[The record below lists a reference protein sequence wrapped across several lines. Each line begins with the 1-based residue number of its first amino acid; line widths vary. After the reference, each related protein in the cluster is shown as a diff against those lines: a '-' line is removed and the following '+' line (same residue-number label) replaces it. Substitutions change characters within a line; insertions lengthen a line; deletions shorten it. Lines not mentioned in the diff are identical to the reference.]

1 MSEQSSETD
10 LTSARNADPAPNEA
24 GAGNVARPR
33 WCDTRRRK
41 GEPTGNTNFG
51 LNRRASPRPPTSAE
65 MIGVSRAYAAA
76 ASSVKNSEN
85 PCAPAVFAALFA
97 GRISVEV
104 AVDCL
109 KLDAEDVAV
118 SSA

>member
-1 MSEQSSETD
+1 MISPLLSNIYLTEVDSYRSD
-10 LTSARNADPAPNEA
+10 LA
-24 GAGNVARPR
+24 GPSLKLDYVPVSLA
-33 WCDTRRRK
+33 
-41 GEPTGNTNFG
+41 
-51 LNRRASPRPPTSAE
+51 TSAE

-109 KLDAEDVAV
+109 KLDPEDVAV